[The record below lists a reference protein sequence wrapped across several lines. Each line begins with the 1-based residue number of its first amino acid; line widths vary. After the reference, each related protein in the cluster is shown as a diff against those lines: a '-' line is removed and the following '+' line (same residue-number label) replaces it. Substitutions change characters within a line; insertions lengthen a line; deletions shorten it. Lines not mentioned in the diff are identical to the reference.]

1 MTIIFELA
9 QISCAARAHFRRTL
23 LGILDKVTTS
33 GPTAIDVQSAV
44 ITVSEFAQYADAAV
58 EVVQEAI
65 SDIDITAIVTAACGA
80 ERAKIGATRTAAIKV
95 NMEIG
100 EKFPDWYESKSDD
113 KQGTAGA
120 AFEPFRVKI
129 RDTAKARNHS
139 NPAQFVREV
148 KAAGR
153 ELVEGKP
160 ETKPAGN
167 NPSRERHPF
176 ERFEIELTTLINAS
190 SECSSAKTTVYTEQY
205 KLSEDDLENLSGA
218 GEFLKMALDKIGRPY
233 KAKETS

>member
-1 MTIIFELA
+1 M
-9 QISCAARAHFRRTL
+9 RR
-23 LGILDKVTTS
+23 
-33 GPTAIDVQSAV
+33 QSAA
-44 ITVSEFAQYADAAV
+44 ITVGEFAQYADAAV

-100 EKFPDWYESKSDD
+100 ADFPDWYNSKSTD
-113 KQGTAGA
+113 KKGTAGA
-120 AFEPFRVKI
+120 AFEPFRTKI
-129 RDTAKARNHS
+129 RDTAAARNHS
-139 NPAQFVREV
+139 NPAQFVKEV
-148 KAAGR
+148 KNAGR

-160 ETKPAGN
+160 EVKKKDG

-176 ERFEIELTTLINAS
+176 ERGELELTPLINAW
-190 SECSSAKTTVYTEQY
+190 SECSKAKEDVYKNQF
-205 KLSEDDLENLSGA
+205 KMSEDDIENLSGA
-218 GEFLKMALDKIGRPY
+218 GELLKAALEKIGRPY

>member
-1 MTIIFELA
+1 M
-9 QISCAARAHFRRTL
+9 
-23 LGILDKVTTS
+23 GILDKVTTN

-44 ITVSEFAQYADAAV
+44 ITVGEFAMYADAAV

-65 SDIDITAIVTAACGA
+65 SEIDITAIVTAACGA

-160 ETKPAGN
+160 EAKKKDG